1 MAERG
6 DAAFMAQAL
15 SLARRGWY
23 STQPNPRVGCVIVR
37 DGIVVGTGW
46 HRQAGDAHAEVA
58 ALAAAGARARGATA
72 YVSLEPCNHQ
82 GRTPPCTG
90 ALIAAGIAR
99 VVYGAG
105 DPHRVARGGAA
116 ALRDA
121 GLQVDGPVL
130 EAESRAL
137 NPGFFA
143 NCERGRPRVVLKIAA
158 SLDGRTAM
166 ASGESRWIT
175 GAAARRDVQ
184 RLRAASGAI
193 VTGIGTVL
201 ADDPRLDV
209 RAAELELPEGCAPPV
224 EQPLRVVVDSHLRTR
239 DDLRILQPPGEVLIA
254 TAGAVRD
261 IPGAQ
266 LIALPDAEGRVDLQA
281 LLHHL
286 GSLHCHDV
294 LVEAGARLAGAFLRA
309 GLVDELV
316 LYLAPKLLGSDGWPL
331 ATLPF
336 TRLAEAIDL
345 TVTDLRAVGDDWR
358 ITALPKRRD

>member
-1 MAERG
+1 MTERS

-37 DGIVVGTGW
+37 DGVAVGAGW
-46 HRQAGDAHAEVA
+46 HRYAGGAHAEVA
-58 ALAAAGARARGATA
+58 ALAAAGEQARGATA

-82 GRTPPCTG
+82 GRTPPCTR

-105 DPHRVARGGAA
+105 DPHRDARGGAA

-209 RAAELELPEGCAPPV
+209 RVAELELPEECAPPV
-224 EQPLRVVVDSHLRTR
+224 EQPLRVVVDSHLRAR
-239 DDLRILQPPGEVLIA
+239 DDLRILQPPGRVLIA

-266 LIALPDAEGRVDLQA
+266 LIALPDAAGRVDLEA

-286 GSLHCHDV
+286 GGLHCHDV

-316 LYLAPKLLGSDGWPL
+316 LYLAPRLLGSDGWPL

-345 TVTDLRAVGDDWR
+345 TVTDVRAVGDDWR
-358 ITALPKRRD
+358 ITALPRRRD